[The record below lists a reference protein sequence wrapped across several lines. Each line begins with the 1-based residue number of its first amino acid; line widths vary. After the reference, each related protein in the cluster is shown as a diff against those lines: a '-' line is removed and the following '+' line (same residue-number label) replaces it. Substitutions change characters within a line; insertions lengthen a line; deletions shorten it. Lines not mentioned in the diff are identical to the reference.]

1 MSETY
6 FEKSEQSSELAH
18 VINCIADSII
28 VKNRKH
34 QWVLLNDVFCKF
46 VGYSREELLGKSDH
60 DFFPVYQ
67 ADLFQRND
75 NLVFETGQDNY
86 CEEKITD
93 KNGMVHTIFTKKS
106 LFYND
111 KGEQFIIA
119 VLSDIT
125 SLKGKEE
132 QIKKLNAELEQR
144 VIQRT
149 KALAE
154 EKELLAVTLTS
165 IGDGVISVDIQGKI
179 VMMNP
184 IAEHLT
190 GWQLKNAKS
199 KPIEDVFVT
208 LDKFSRKNAKNPIC
222 CILNS
227 EPKIEEKN
235 HTILLSQDASEY
247 IISTNAA
254 PIRDNRG
261 NLIGVVLVFRDITEK
276 ERIEEKL
283 NNSQKLESIGV
294 LAGGIAHDFNNMLTG
309 LFSNINLAKLNM
321 DSNQEPVSYLDD
333 ALNVLERAKGLTQ
346 QLLTFSKGGV
356 PVKKVIS
363 IENLLKS
370 NTPFFLS
377 GTNITYE
384 IDFEKNLWNC
394 EADENQIGQ
403 VTDNLI
409 LNARQAMGS
418 EGMLRLKAE
427 NFITK
432 ETCVLP
438 LPKNKKFVKISIRD
452 FGPGIPSDIIT
463 KIFDPFFTTKKEGS
477 GLGLA
482 TAYSIVKKHEGFIDA
497 VSSPGKGCTFTIF
510 LPAIEKNVHIENSH
524 HTNSITNKHILLMD
538 DDEVIRIA
546 TSKLLTKMGHCVKTA
561 INGTDAICIVKSS
574 SQTNNP
580 FDLLILD
587 LTVPRDIG
595 GFQTLQKLKNQ
606 FPDLKAVATSGYSED
621 PIIANPL
628 KYGFV
633 DAIRKPYAQ
642 KELEFVLWKH
652 LNH

>member
-1 MSETY
+1 MSETN

-18 VINCIADSII
+18 IINCIADSII
-28 VKNRKH
+28 IKNRKH

-46 VGYSREELLGKSDH
+46 IGYSREELLGKSDH
-60 DFFPVYQ
+60 DFFPKYQ
-67 ADLFQRND
+67 ADLFQYND

-86 CEEKITD
+86 CEEEITN
-93 KNGMVHTIFTKKS
+93 KNGIVHTIFTKKS
-106 LFYND
+106 LFFNE

-125 SLKGKEE
+125 SQKEKEE
-132 QIKKLNAELEQR
+132 QINKLNAELEQR
-144 VIQRT
+144 VTQRT

-154 EKELLAVTLTS
+154 EKELLAVTLAS
-165 IGDGVISVDIQGKI
+165 IGDGVISVDIQGNVVI
-179 VMMNP
+179 MNP

-199 KPIEDVFVT
+199 KPVEEVFVT
-208 LDKFSRKNAKNPIC
+208 VDEFSRKNAKNPIC

-227 EPKIEEKN
+227 DPKIEEKN
-235 HTILLSQDASEY
+235 HTILLSRNGSEY
-247 IISTNAA
+247 IISTNTA
-254 PIRDNRG
+254 PIRDSRG
-261 NLIGVVLVFRDITEK
+261 NLIGAVLVFRDITEK

-294 LAGGIAHDFNNMLTG
+294 LAGGIAHDFNNILTG
-309 LFSNINLAKLNM
+309 LFSNINLAKLNL
-321 DSNQEPVSYLDD
+321 DSNTKPASYLDD

-346 QLLTFSKGGV
+346 QLLTFSKGGA

-377 GTNITYE
+377 GTNIKYE
-384 IDFEKNLWNC
+384 FDFEKKLWNC

-403 VTDNLI
+403 VIDNLI
-409 LNARQAMGS
+409 LNARQAMGY
-418 EGMLRLKAE
+418 EGMLILKAE
-427 NFITK
+427 NIITK
-432 ETCVLP
+432 ETCALP

-452 FGPGIPSDIIT
+452 FGPGISSDIIN

-510 LPAIEKNVHIENSH
+510 LPAIEKNIQIENSH
-524 HTNSITNKHILLMD
+524 HTNPITNKHILLMD
-538 DDEVIRIA
+538 DEEVIRIA
-546 TSKLLTKMGHCVKTA
+546 TSKLLTKMGHRVKTA
-561 INGTDAICIVKSS
+561 INGTDTISIVKSS
-574 SQTNNP
+574 FQTDDP

-642 KELEFVLWKH
+642 KELEFILWKH

>member
-18 VINCIADSII
+18 IINCIADSII
-28 VKNRKH
+28 IKNRKH

-46 VGYSREELLGKSDH
+46 IGYSREELLGKSDH
-60 DFFPVYQ
+60 DFFPKYQ
-67 ADLFQRND
+67 ADLFQYND

-86 CEEKITD
+86 CEEEITN
-93 KNGMVHTIFTKKS
+93 KNGIVHTIFTKKS
-106 LFYND
+106 LFFNY

-125 SLKGKEE
+125 SQKEKEE

-154 EKELLAVTLTS
+154 EKELLAVTLAS
-165 IGDGVISVDIQGKI
+165 IGDGVISVDIQGNVVI
-179 VMMNP
+179 MNP

-190 GWQLKNAKS
+190 GWQLKNAKL
-199 KPIEDVFVT
+199 KPVEEVFVT
-208 LDKFSRKNAKNPIC
+208 VDEFSRKNAKNPIY

-227 EPKIEEKN
+227 DPKIEEKN
-235 HTILLSQDASEY
+235 HTILLSRNGSEY
-247 IISTNAA
+247 IISTNTA

-261 NLIGVVLVFRDITEK
+261 NLIGAVLVFRDITEK

-309 LFSNINLAKLNM
+309 LFSNINLAKLNL
-321 DSNQEPVSYLDD
+321 DSNTKPASYLDD

-346 QLLTFSKGGV
+346 QLLTFSKGGA
-356 PVKKVIS
+356 PVKKIIS

-377 GTNITYE
+377 GTNIKYE
-384 IDFEKNLWNC
+384 FDFEKKLWNC

-403 VTDNLI
+403 VIDNLI
-409 LNARQAMGS
+409 LNARQAMGY
-418 EGMLRLKAE
+418 EGMLILKAE
-427 NFITK
+427 NIITK
-432 ETCVLP
+432 ETCALP

-452 FGPGIPSDIIT
+452 FGPGISSDIIN

-510 LPAIEKNVHIENSH
+510 LPAIEKNIQIENPH
-524 HTNSITNKHILLMD
+524 HTNPITNKHILLMD
-538 DDEVIRIA
+538 DEEVIRIA
-546 TSKLLTKMGHCVKTA
+546 TSKLLTKMGHRVKTA
-561 INGTDAICIVKSS
+561 INGTDAISIVKSS
-574 SQTNNP
+574 FQTDDP

-642 KELEFVLWKH
+642 KELEFILWKH